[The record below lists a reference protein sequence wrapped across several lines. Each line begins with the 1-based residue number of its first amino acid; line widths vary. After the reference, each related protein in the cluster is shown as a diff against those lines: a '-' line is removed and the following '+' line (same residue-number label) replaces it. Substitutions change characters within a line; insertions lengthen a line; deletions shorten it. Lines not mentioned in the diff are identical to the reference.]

1 MANIQMN
8 VLESEENLKEAF
20 NFFDE
25 DKSGKISKQELK
37 KVLGETENLDTL
49 QKLLFDTDLDND
61 GEVF

>member
-1 MANIQMN
+1 MDNIQMN

-25 DKSGKISKQELK
+25 DKSWKISKQELK

>member
-1 MANIQMN
+1 MN